1 MTALLTPGSPT
12 LTNPDLILPYGSR
25 SSATTNSNQR
35 DLYHISTH
43 SSNGGS
49 PTSGDDDD
57 ENMRRGV
64 RRLFGNAVK
73 SRREGLD
80 PPLQKDG
87 ASKGGV
93 RPERPKHAHCSDDK
107 GENMLLASSPTLQ
120 HSDGLK
126 ISSNAGSDEISNGYW
141 EGFDGPIVEVVADP
155 SHGGTQGSLNGRR
168 EPREEGSTPDHND
181 QGLRTILD
189 EDENDPNSHAAMSK
203 RAEQILANAKKRL
216 LVSVWCIRNRTELAA
231 DQI

>member
-25 SSATTNSNQR
+25 SSATTNSNPS

-43 SSNGGS
+43 SSNNGS

-80 PPLQKDG
+80 PPLHTDG

-93 RPERPKHAHCSDDK
+93 RPEGPKQTHYNGHK

-141 EGFDGPIVEVVADP
+141 EGFDGPIIEVRAAP
-155 SHGGTQGSLNGRR
+155 YHGRDQGSLNGRR
-168 EPREEGSTPDHND
+168 EPGEEGPTPDHNE

-203 RAEQILANAKKRL
+203 RAEQIVAIAKKRL
-216 LVSVWCIRNRTELAA
+216 LVSVS
-231 DQI
+231 